1 MYILRIKRIAKHL
14 KINIIFKLF
23 LKKPRYNEILL
34 KVALNTINQPSKP
47 VFTIDICNIMTKLS
61 LKNTKLSPF
70 NQNSF
75 NATKENNDAI
85 NI

>member
-1 MYILRIKRIAKHL
+1 
-14 KINIIFKLF
+14 
-23 LKKPRYNEILL
+23 
-34 KVALNTINQPSKP
+34 VALNTINQPSKP
-47 VFTIDICNIMTKLS
+47 VFTIDICNIMTKMS

-85 NI
+85 NK